1 LKSPLVPAVIIADL
15 QEEAK
20 RQHAQKFIREEMDRI
35 RKILREKTRP
45 NPALV
50 GERPTTTPKSTL
62 PLTLKEMAHKDD
74 ILLSH
79 LLYTDGYVQKFY
91 IRYLKRGAERQG
103 WKDMY
108 AGRDK

>member
-1 LKSPLVPAVIIADL
+1 MKSPLVPAVIIADL

-45 NPALV
+45 PIQV
-50 GERPTTTPKSTL
+50 GEKLTVTPQPTR
-62 PLTLKEMAHKDD
+62 PLTLEEMAHKDD

-91 IRYLKRGAERQG
+91 IRYLKREAERQG